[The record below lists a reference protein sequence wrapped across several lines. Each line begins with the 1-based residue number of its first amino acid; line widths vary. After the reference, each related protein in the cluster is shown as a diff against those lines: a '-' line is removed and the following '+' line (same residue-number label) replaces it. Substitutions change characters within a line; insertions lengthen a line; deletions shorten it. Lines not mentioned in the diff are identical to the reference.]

1 MARLKIDELN
11 IIDFFS
17 EMNLSQDEIDRR
29 ISYAQ
34 QVKEMYHRV
43 FTIVKAA
50 KKVDDDLD
58 AEFIED
64 MLTNGYADIFNA
76 DNHYTQKHLSLIV
89 PEVVSTTLKNI
100 NDAYYLSDERA
111 KIIAVNDVNSICNN
125 ELEEKAIKSG
135 FKYKIWE
142 TMKDDKV
149 RHTHIM
155 ADGQRVPID
164 GMFTVGMS
172 EMRFPMDTEN
182 GNPEEII
189 NCRCVCIYT
198 R

>member
-64 MLTNGYADIFNA
+64 MLTNGYADIFNT
-76 DNHYTQKHLSLIV
+76 DNRYTQKHLSLIV